1 MLADLLVSAF
11 FSSIRDVEKQHLLS
25 IEFAGSIRFCHKSL
39 RFKIIFQDTSSEA
52 FDLD

>member
-25 IEFAGSIRFCHKSL
+25 IEFAGSIRFL
-39 RFKIIFQDTSSEA
+39 PRVIEVQDYLSRHE
-52 FDLD
+52 FRGL